1 MQWMVET
8 LRHYPEIAIF
18 LALALGFVIGPIK
31 LGKFSLGNVTGV
43 LLMGVLIGQL
53 EITISSDVKS
63 VFFLMFLFAVGYGV
77 GPQFFRGL
85 KSDGLPQVLFA
96 CLVCVSVL
104 ISAFVAAKLAGY
116 NAGQA
121 AGLLSGA
128 ATISAV
134 LGVAS
139 DSINNLGL
147 PPGEAKKMIDAMP
160 VAYAV
165 TYLFGTAGSAW
176 FLASMGP
183 KLLRVDLAKECE
195 EYEAKMGGGLGEEE
209 SLTTYPRIALRAY
222 SIASVSKYVGKTISD
237 LEKGLAPSRDFVEK
251 GRGPARVFIENIRTA
266 GRILDPDPRMVIQSG
281 DVMAVAAAR
290 EVLLRNEADLGPEVD
305 DRELLEFPAEILDV
319 VITNKNL
326 AGKTLQQIAESQQAN
341 QNGRGV
347 FLRKLIRGGQ
357 DMLRVGGF
365 ARTDLIHDFSPA
377 GNTSKFVTSSIPT
390 GPNPGNDNTSMS
402 VAPSRLSLELRNNTK
417 FGPLRI
423 YYEND
428 FNNGPNTTNSFR
440 LRHFYGQWQNV
451 LVGQTWS
458 AWEDADAIPDTVDF
472 EGPNSWIFRLQPQLR
487 YTYALNKQNLLAVS
501 VEQPNTELASTVT
514 LPGGPV
520 TVNATSPIP
529 DFVLRY
535 RYEQNRFHIQNAWL
549 FRSLGGFVG
558 ASTEKQVL
566 GWGGMVS
573 AAATVYGKDNIMG
586 HRGKAMDRLER
597 CSSLLP
603 RTS

>member
-104 ISAFVAAKLAGY
+104 VSAFVAAKIAGY

-147 PPGEAKKMIDAMP
+147 PPDEAKKMIDAMP

-357 DMLRVGGF
+357 DMPWTPGTTVDRGDVLQILGAKRDLERAVKGLGYVDRPTEKTDVVFMGLGIAIGAVIGAASLTIGGIPLSLSTSGGALIAGLVCGWLRSVHPMFGRIPAPALWAFNNMGLTIFIAVVGITTGPSF
-365 ARTDLIHDFSPA
+365 VQGLREAGLSLFLWGIFVSVMPFVIGLFAGKYLFKMHPGILLGACAGARTTTAALGAIQDEAKSKVPA
-377 GNTSKFVTSSIPT
+377 LGYTITYAVGNTLLIIWGIVI
-390 GPNPGNDNTSMS
+390 
-402 VAPSRLSLELRNNTK
+402 
-417 FGPLRI
+417 
-423 YYEND
+423 
-428 FNNGPNTTNSFR
+428 
-440 LRHFYGQWQNV
+440 V
-451 LVGQTWS
+451 LMM
-458 AWEDADAIPDTVDF
+458 
-472 EGPNSWIFRLQPQLR
+472 
-487 YTYALNKQNLLAVS
+487 K
-501 VEQPNTELASTVT
+501 
-514 LPGGPV
+514 
-520 TVNATSPIP
+520 
-529 DFVLRY
+529 
-535 RYEQNRFHIQNAWL
+535 
-549 FRSLGGFVG
+549 
-558 ASTEKQVL
+558 
-566 GWGGMVS
+566 
-573 AAATVYGKDNIMG
+573 
-586 HRGKAMDRLER
+586 
-597 CSSLLP
+597 
-603 RTS
+603 

>member
-104 ISAFVAAKLAGY
+104 VSAFVAAKIAGY

-147 PPGEAKKMIDAMP
+147 PPDEAKKMIDAMP

-237 LEKGLAPSRDFVEK
+237 LEKGLAPSRDFAEK

-266 GRILDPDPRMVIQSG
+266 GRILDPDPGMVIQSG

-357 DMLRVGGF
+357 DMPWTPGTTVDRGDVLQIVGAKRDLERAVKGLGYVDRPTEKTDVVFMGLGIAIGAVIGAASLTIGGIPLSLSTSGGALIAGLVCGWLRSVHPMFGRIPAPALWAFNNMGLTIFIAVVGITTGPSF
-365 ARTDLIHDFSPA
+365 VQGLREAGLSLFLWGIFVSVMPFVIGLFAGKYLFKMHPGILLGACAGARTTTAALGAIQDEAKSKVPA
-377 GNTSKFVTSSIPT
+377 LGYTITYAVGNTLLIIWGIVI
-390 GPNPGNDNTSMS
+390 
-402 VAPSRLSLELRNNTK
+402 
-417 FGPLRI
+417 
-423 YYEND
+423 
-428 FNNGPNTTNSFR
+428 
-440 LRHFYGQWQNV
+440 V
-451 LVGQTWS
+451 LMM
-458 AWEDADAIPDTVDF
+458 
-472 EGPNSWIFRLQPQLR
+472 
-487 YTYALNKQNLLAVS
+487 K
-501 VEQPNTELASTVT
+501 
-514 LPGGPV
+514 
-520 TVNATSPIP
+520 
-529 DFVLRY
+529 
-535 RYEQNRFHIQNAWL
+535 
-549 FRSLGGFVG
+549 
-558 ASTEKQVL
+558 
-566 GWGGMVS
+566 
-573 AAATVYGKDNIMG
+573 
-586 HRGKAMDRLER
+586 
-597 CSSLLP
+597 
-603 RTS
+603 

>member
-183 KLLRVDLAKECE
+183 KLLRVDLAKECK

-357 DMLRVGGF
+357 DMPWTPGTTVDRGDVLQILGAKRDLERAVKGLGYVDRPTEKTDVVFMGLGIAIGAVIGAASLAIGGIPLSLSTSGGALIAGLVCGWLRSVHPMFGRIPAPALWAFNNMGLTIFIAVVGITTGPSF
-365 ARTDLIHDFSPA
+365 VQGLREAGLSLFLWGIFVSVMPFVIGLFAGKYLFKMHPGILLGACAGARTTTAALGAIQDEAKSKVPA
-377 GNTSKFVTSSIPT
+377 LGYTITYAVGNTLLIIWGIVI
-390 GPNPGNDNTSMS
+390 
-402 VAPSRLSLELRNNTK
+402 
-417 FGPLRI
+417 
-423 YYEND
+423 
-428 FNNGPNTTNSFR
+428 
-440 LRHFYGQWQNV
+440 V
-451 LVGQTWS
+451 LMM
-458 AWEDADAIPDTVDF
+458 
-472 EGPNSWIFRLQPQLR
+472 
-487 YTYALNKQNLLAVS
+487 K
-501 VEQPNTELASTVT
+501 
-514 LPGGPV
+514 
-520 TVNATSPIP
+520 
-529 DFVLRY
+529 
-535 RYEQNRFHIQNAWL
+535 
-549 FRSLGGFVG
+549 
-558 ASTEKQVL
+558 
-566 GWGGMVS
+566 
-573 AAATVYGKDNIMG
+573 
-586 HRGKAMDRLER
+586 
-597 CSSLLP
+597 
-603 RTS
+603 

>member
-104 ISAFVAAKLAGY
+104 VSAFVAAKIAGY

-147 PPGEAKKMIDAMP
+147 PPDEAKKMIDAMP

-357 DMLRVGGF
+357 DMPWTPGTTVDRGDVLQIVGAKRDLERAVKGLGYVDRPTEKTDVVFMGLGIAIGAVIGAASLTIGGIPLSLSTSGGALIAGLVCGWLRSVHPMFGRIPAPALWAFNNMGLTIFIAVVGITTGPSF
-365 ARTDLIHDFSPA
+365 VQGLREAGLSLFLWGIFVSVMPFVIGLFAGKYLFKMHPGILLGACAGARTTTAALGAIQDEAKSKVPA
-377 GNTSKFVTSSIPT
+377 LGYTITYAVGNTLLIIWGIVI
-390 GPNPGNDNTSMS
+390 
-402 VAPSRLSLELRNNTK
+402 
-417 FGPLRI
+417 
-423 YYEND
+423 
-428 FNNGPNTTNSFR
+428 
-440 LRHFYGQWQNV
+440 V
-451 LVGQTWS
+451 LMM
-458 AWEDADAIPDTVDF
+458 
-472 EGPNSWIFRLQPQLR
+472 
-487 YTYALNKQNLLAVS
+487 K
-501 VEQPNTELASTVT
+501 
-514 LPGGPV
+514 
-520 TVNATSPIP
+520 
-529 DFVLRY
+529 
-535 RYEQNRFHIQNAWL
+535 
-549 FRSLGGFVG
+549 
-558 ASTEKQVL
+558 
-566 GWGGMVS
+566 
-573 AAATVYGKDNIMG
+573 
-586 HRGKAMDRLER
+586 
-597 CSSLLP
+597 
-603 RTS
+603 